1 MNIPSPLLPEAWLWT
16 ALLLYGGL
24 LAVALRRAPWAR
36 LGEEAQRHVYFGS
49 CVALM
54 LLWTIKTPILPG
66 IEYHYLGATL
76 LTLMFGWPLAVLG
89 MSVVLAGAVLAGGA
103 DWPSYP
109 VNALVM
115 GVVPV
120 AVTHAILRAAERYL
134 PANFFI
140 YVFVVAYWGAALA
153 VAAAVLAA
161 SALLWLASAYTPE
174 QLAEKYSP
182 LLVLLTVPE
191 AFITG
196 MLITLMV
203 VYRPGWVG
211 TFDDNRYL
219 KGK

>member
-1 MNIPSPLLPEAWLWT
+1 MNIPSSLLPETWLWA

-24 LAVALRRAPWAR
+24 LAIAIRLAPWAR
-36 LGEEAQRHVYFGS
+36 LGEEVQRHVYLGS

-89 MSVVLAGAVLAGGA
+89 MSVVLAGALLAGGT
-103 DWPSYP
+103 DWAAYP
-109 VNALVM
+109 VNALLM

-120 AVTHAILRAAERYL
+120 AVTHATLRAAERYL

-153 VAAAVLAA
+153 AAAAVLAA
-161 SALLWLASAYTPE
+161 SAVLWLADAYTPG
-174 QLAEKYSP
+174 QLGEKYSP

-196 MLITLMV
+196 MLVTLMV
-203 VYRPGWVG
+203 VYRPSWVDS
-211 TFDDNRYL
+211 FDDNRYL